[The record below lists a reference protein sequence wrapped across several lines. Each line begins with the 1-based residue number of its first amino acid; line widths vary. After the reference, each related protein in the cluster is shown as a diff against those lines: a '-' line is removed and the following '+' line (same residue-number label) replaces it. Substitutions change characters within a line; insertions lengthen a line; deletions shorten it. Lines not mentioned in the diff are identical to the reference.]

1 MKRIFLVLS
10 LLFTSLA
17 YSAETIRIQTP
28 YTASHSGTP
37 AMLRIIDVAN
47 QIQKNYTFVLEF
59 KPGGNQVIAVKQ
71 MDQDPQ
77 RNLAI
82 VAASFVE
89 NAELGQIKAED
100 YVPVWSLG
108 DACWTVMST
117 VSNGVAEIRG
127 LQNAQEIVVGTVGF
141 GNATHLTALQI
152 GKKYNIPV
160 RLVPFKSNFDA
171 VVNMAGN
178 NGVTLGIDTPE
189 AFANFQPKNSKLHM
203 LAVSCNQRLP
213 EYPRIKTL
221 REQGIVAPA
230 VMNIIVANVAMPAD
244 KRKQLGRILE
254 QAADQIGENE
264 IRKSSGF
271 IPPQFEKMSAQEHFT
286 KSTEL
291 IGRLRNQF
299 EKEIKQSQ

>member
-1 MKRIFLVLS
+1 MKKIFLILG
-10 LLFTSLA
+10 LLYINLA
-17 YSAETIRIQTP
+17 HATETVRIQTP

-37 AMLRIIDVAN
+37 AMLRIIEMAN
-47 QIQKNYTFVLEF
+47 QQQKNYSFILEF
-59 KPGGNQVIAVKQ
+59 KPGGNQVIAVRQ

-77 RNLAI
+77 HSLAVI
-82 VAASFVE
+82 AASFVE
-89 NAELGQIKAED
+89 NVELGQLKAED

-117 VSNGVAEIRG
+117 KSNGISEVRG
-127 LQNAQEIVVGTVGF
+127 LQNTQEITVGTVGF

-178 NGVTLGIDTPE
+178 NGVTFGIDTPV
-189 AFANFQPKNSKLHM
+189 AFENFRSRNNQLRM

-213 EYPRIKTL
+213 DYPRIKTL
-221 REQGIVAPA
+221 REQGIIAPA
-230 VMNIIVANVAMPAD
+230 VINIIVANTAMSAE

-254 QAADQIGENE
+254 QAADQVGETE
-264 IRKSSGF
+264 IRKLSGF
-271 IPPQFEKMSAQEHFT
+271 IPPQFERVSAQEHFT

-299 EKEIKQSQ
+299 EKEIKQAQ

>member
-1 MKRIFLVLS
+1 MKKIFLILG
-10 LLFTSLA
+10 LLYINLA
-17 YSAETIRIQTP
+17 NATETIRIQTP

-47 QIQKNYTFVLEF
+47 QIQKDYVFVLEF

-77 RNLAI
+77 HNLAVI
-82 VAASFVE
+82 AASFVE
-89 NAELGQIKAED
+89 NVELGQLKAED

-108 DACWTVMST
+108 DACWTVVSIT
-117 VSNGVAEIRG
+117 SNGISEVRG
-127 LQNAQEIVVGTVGF
+127 LQNTPEITVGTVGF

-178 NGVTLGIDTPE
+178 NGVTFGIDTPE
-189 AFANFQPKNSKLHM
+189 AFENFRPKNNQLRM

-213 EYPRIKTL
+213 EYPRVKTL

-230 VMNIIVANVAMPAD
+230 VINIVVANTSMSAE
-244 KRKQLGRILE
+244 KRKQLGKILE
-254 QAADQIGENE
+254 QAADQIGETE
-264 IRKSSGF
+264 IRKLSGF
-271 IPPQFEKMSAQEHFT
+271 IPPQFEKVSAQEHFT

-299 EKEIKQSQ
+299 KKEIKQAQ

>member
-1 MKRIFLVLS
+1 MKKIFLILG
-10 LLFTSLA
+10 LLCINPGH
-17 YSAETIRIQTP
+17 SAELIRIQTP

-37 AMLRIIDVAN
+37 AMLRIMDVAN
-47 QIQKNYTFVLEF
+47 QQQKNYSFILEF

-77 RNLAI
+77 HSLAV

-89 NAELGQIKAED
+89 NVELGQLKAED

-117 VSNGVAEIRG
+117 KSNGVSEVRG
-127 LQNAQEIVVGTVGF
+127 LQNTQEIIVGTVGF

-178 NGVTLGIDTPE
+178 NGVTFGIDTPE
-189 AFANFQPKNSKLHM
+189 AFENFRTKNDQLRM

-213 EYPRIKTL
+213 DYPRVKTL

-230 VMNIIVANVAMPAD
+230 VINIVVANTAMPAE
-244 KRKQLGRILE
+244 KRKQLGKILE
-254 QAADQIGENE
+254 QATDQIGETE
-264 IRKSSGF
+264 IRKLSGF
-271 IPPQFEKMSAQEHFT
+271 IPPQFERVSAQEHFT

-299 EKEIKQSQ
+299 EKEIKQAQ

>member
-1 MKRIFLVLS
+1 MKKIFLILGLLYLNLS
-10 LLFTSLA
+10 QAT
-17 YSAETIRIQTP
+17 ETIRIQTP

-47 QIQKNYTFVLEF
+47 QLQKNYSFVLEF

-77 RNLAI
+77 HNLAVI
-82 VAASFVE
+82 AASFVE
-89 NAELGQIKAED
+89 NVELGQLKAED

-117 VSNGVAEIRG
+117 KSNGLSEVRG
-127 LQNAQEIVVGTVGF
+127 LQNTQEIIVGTVGF

-178 NGVTLGIDTPE
+178 NGVTFGIDTPE
-189 AFANFQPKNSKLHM
+189 AFENFRTKNDQLRM
-203 LAVSCNQRLP
+203 LAVSCGQRLP
-213 EYPRIKTL
+213 EYPRVKTL

-230 VMNIIVANVAMPAD
+230 VINIVVANTAMPVE

-254 QAADQIGENE
+254 QATEQIGETE
-264 IRKSSGF
+264 IRKLSGF
-271 IPPQFEKMSAQEHFT
+271 IPPQFERVSAQEHFT

-299 EKEIKQSQ
+299 EKEIKQAQ

>member
-1 MKRIFLVLS
+1 MRILFLF
-10 LLFTSLA
+10 LLFIN
-17 YSAETIRIQTP
+17 SAVAAPELIKIQTP

-37 AMLRIIDVAN
+37 AMLKIIDTAN
-47 QIQKNYTFVLEF
+47 RLQKNYTFLLEF

-82 VAASFVE
+82 IAASFVE
-89 NAELGQIKAED
+89 NAELGQIKADD

-117 VSNGVAEIRG
+117 QSDGVSEIRG
-127 LQNAQEIVVGTVGF
+127 LQNSKEIVVGTVGF

-152 GKKYNIPV
+152 GKKYNISV
-160 RLVPFKSNFDA
+160 KLVPFKSNFDA
-171 VVNMAGN
+171 VVNMAGD

-189 AFANFQPKNSKLHM
+189 AFENFRPKNSKLRM

-230 VMNIIVANVAMPAD
+230 VMNIVVANVAMPVD
-244 KRKQLGRILE
+244 KRKQLGQILE

-271 IPPQFEKMSAQEHFT
+271 VPPQFEKMSAQEHFT

>member
-1 MKRIFLVLS
+1 MRILFLF
-10 LLFTSLA
+10 LLFIN
-17 YSAETIRIQTP
+17 SAVAAPELIKIQTP
-28 YTASHSGTP
+28 YTASHSGTS

-47 QIQKNYTFVLEF
+47 QIQKNYTFFLEF

-82 VAASFVE
+82 IAASYVE
-89 NAELGQIKAED
+89 NVELGQIRPED
-100 YVPVWSLG
+100 YTPVWSLG

-189 AFANFQPKNSKLHM
+189 AFANFQPKNSKLRM

-213 EYPRIKTL
+213 EYPRVKTL

-244 KRKQLGRILE
+244 KRKQLGQILE
-254 QAADQIGENE
+254 QATDQIGENE

-271 IPPQFEKMSAQEHFT
+271 IPPQFEKMSAQEHFV

>member
-1 MKRIFLVLS
+1 MRILFLFLVLIN
-10 LLFTSLA
+10 
-17 YSAETIRIQTP
+17 SAVASPELIKIQTP

-37 AMLRIIDVAN
+37 AMLRIIDTAN
-47 QIQKNYTFVLEF
+47 QIQKNYTFLLEF
-59 KPGGNQVIAVKQ
+59 KPGGNQAIAVKQ

-82 VAASFVE
+82 IAASFVE
-89 NAELGQIKAED
+89 NAELGQIKSED
-100 YVPVWSLG
+100 YAPVWSLG

-117 VSNGVAEIRG
+117 LSDRQSEING
-127 LQNAQEIVVGTVGF
+127 LQNAQEIIVGTVGF

-160 RLVPFKSNFDA
+160 KLVPFKSNFEA

-178 NGVTLGIDTPE
+178 NGVTFSIDTTD
-189 AFANFQPKNSKLHM
+189 AFENFRSKNSKLRM

-213 EYPRIKTL
+213 EYPRVKTL

-230 VMNIIVANVAMPAD
+230 VMNIVVANIAMSAD
-244 KRKQLGRILE
+244 KRKQLGKILE
-254 QAADQIGENE
+254 QATNQIGENE
-264 IRKSSGF
+264 IRKLSGF
-271 IPPQFEKMSAQEHFT
+271 IPTQFEKISAQEHFI

-291 IGRLRNQF
+291 IGRLRNQYA
-299 EKEIKQSQ
+299 KEIKQSQ

>member
-1 MKRIFLVLS
+1 MRIIFLF
-10 LLFTSLA
+10 LLLIN
-17 YSAETIRIQTP
+17 SAVAAPELIKIQTP

-47 QIQKNYTFVLEF
+47 QIQKNYVFVLEF

-82 VAASFVE
+82 IAASFVE
-89 NAELGQIKAED
+89 NVELEQIKAND
-100 YVPVWSLG
+100 YVPIWSLG

-117 VSNGVAEIRG
+117 VTNGVSEIRG
-127 LQNAQEIVVGTVGF
+127 LQNSQEIIVGTVGF

-171 VVNMAGN
+171 VVNMAGD
-178 NGVTLGIDTPE
+178 NGVTLSIDTPE
-189 AFANFQPKNSKLHM
+189 AFENFRSKNSKLRM

-213 EYPRIKTL
+213 EYPRVKTL
-221 REQGIVAPA
+221 REQGIAAPA
-230 VMNIIVANVAMPAD
+230 VINIVVANTVMPAD
-244 KRKQLGRILE
+244 KRKQLGQILE
-254 QAADQIGENE
+254 QAADQIGKNK
-264 IRKSSGF
+264 IRKLSGF

-286 KSTEL
+286 KSVEL
-291 IGRLRNQF
+291 ISRLRGQY

>member
-1 MKRIFLVLS
+1 MRILFLF
-10 LLFTSLA
+10 LLLIN
-17 YSAETIRIQTP
+17 SAFAAPELIKIQTP

-37 AMLRIIDVAN
+37 AMLRIINTAN
-47 QIQKNYTFVLEF
+47 QIQKNYTFILEF

-82 VAASFVE
+82 IAASFVE
-89 NAELGQIKAED
+89 NAELGQIKPED

-117 VSNGVAEIRG
+117 LSNGVSEVRG

-141 GNATHLTALQI
+141 GNASHLTALQI
-152 GKKYNIPV
+152 GKKYNVPV
-160 RLVPFKSNFDA
+160 KLVPFKSNFDA

-189 AFANFQPKNSKLHM
+189 AFENFRPRNSKLRM

-213 EYPRIKTL
+213 EYPRVKTL
-221 REQGIVAPA
+221 REQGIIAPA
-230 VMNIIVANVAMPAD
+230 VMNIVVANVAMPVD
-244 KRKQLGRILE
+244 KRKQLEQILE
-254 QAADQIGENE
+254 QAADKIGKNE

-271 IPPQFEKMSAQEHFT
+271 IPSQFENMSAQEHFT
-286 KSTEL
+286 KSVEL
-291 IGRLRNQF
+291 IGRLRGQF